1 VKGIILLTRA
11 TALITDPVR
20 IMEGIQAGSASQ
32 VMTDPTMSAA
42 LVIGLVA
49 LITFGG
55 LAIGHGGM
63 GKKFGFTA
71 ITLCEDTKPVLR
83 STVATSAGYQVV
95 ASPPSK
101 PRKAPTSVSGRS
113 WRFR

>member
-55 LAIGHGGM
+55 LAIGHGAM
-63 GKKFGFTA
+63 VKKFGFTA
-71 ITLCEDTKPVLR
+71 ITLCEDTKPRPSEHRRHISGLPSR
-83 STVATSAGYQVV
+83 GQSTQQTEKSADE
-95 ASPPSK
+95 
-101 PRKAPTSVSGRS
+101 
-113 WRFR
+113 RFRKIMAL